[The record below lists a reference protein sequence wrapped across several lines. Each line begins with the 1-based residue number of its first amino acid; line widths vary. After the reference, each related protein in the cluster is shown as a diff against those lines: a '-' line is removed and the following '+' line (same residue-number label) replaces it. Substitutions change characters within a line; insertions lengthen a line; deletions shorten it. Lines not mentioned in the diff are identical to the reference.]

1 MYTMVFSLDANFNVI
16 MSSFYERHGKK
27 KGKDKKKKR
36 NGSKKVFGKSVVS
49 PYSHESRTSQS

>member
-1 MYTMVFSLDANFNVI
+1 MVFSLDANFNVI